1 MNRFAKILA
10 SAARFFALPVE
21 GSPTA
26 QLCRGQ
32 YLIGGIVATA
42 QRSKHIRLR
51 ALMIALAGLMVIAA
65 PQRSNADTLYAGEKA
80 VGQPQVLF
88 LDPTTFNTV
97 GGFNADNSSSLPTGV
112 AFGNNSVYVTQG
124 NTLTRYDLNGNPLLT
139 FTNIAIDWGG
149 LDFEPTASPVPEP
162 ATLALLGLGLAG
174 LGFSR
179 RKQ

>member
-1 MNRFAKILA
+1 
-10 SAARFFALPVE
+10 
-21 GSPTA
+21 
-26 QLCRGQ
+26 
-32 YLIGGIVATA
+32 
-42 QRSKHIRLR
+42 
-51 ALMIALAGLMVIAA
+51 MVIAA

-162 ATLALLGLGLAG
+162 ATLALLGLGLAVAAALGG
-174 LGFSR
+174 LSQRLLGGQR
-179 RKQ
+179 LRMGDYVAGVGATRGARPTGGC